1 MVYSGAKRSS
11 QMTSYMNGDFG
22 GGPIKAGL
30 PYMVG
35 RTSAVSFAFRQT
47 SQNLTVLKGRKYMLN
62 KVLQLAI
69 TTLSAKQLIADSAV
83 TTLNNADTMLLPDKY
98 NAAIA
103 LYGDGTQF
111 DDSTDINAAL
121 AGLTSPADDAK
132 ITALNEIVTA
142 RTSKNDAIDALNL
155 ATQELSLAQSEK
167 DAAQT
172 AYDNA

>member
-1 MVYSGAKRSS
+1 MVRSS
-11 QMTSYMNGDFG
+11 QLSSYINGDFG

-35 RTSAVSFAFRQT
+35 RTSAVSYAFRQT
-47 SQNLTVLKGRKYMLN
+47 SQNLTILKGRKSMLN
-62 KVLQLAI
+62 KALQLAI
-69 TTLSAKQLIADSAV
+69 TAFAAKQLIADTAV
-83 TTLNNADTMLLPDKY
+83 ITLTNADNTLSDKY
-98 NAAIA
+98 NEAIA

-111 DDSTDINAAL
+111 DDNTDINAAL

-132 ITALNEIVTA
+132 IAALNEIITA
-142 RTSKNDAIDALNL
+142 RTTKNNAIIALNQANAEL
-155 ATQELSLAQSEK
+155 AVAQAEK

>member
-47 SQNLTVLKGRKYMLN
+47 SQNLTILKGRKYMLN

-83 TTLNNADTMLLPDKY
+83 NTLTNADTMLPDKY

>member
-1 MVYSGAKRSS
+1 
-11 QMTSYMNGDFG
+11 MTSYMNGDFG
-22 GGPIKAGL
+22 GGPLKAGL

-47 SQNLTVLKGRKYMLN
+47 SQNLTILKGRKYMLN

-83 TTLNNADTMLLPDKY
+83 NTLTNADTMLLDKY

-155 ATQELSLAQSEK
+155 ANQELSLAQSEK

>member
-1 MVYSGAKRSS
+1 
-11 QMTSYMNGDFG
+11 MNGDFG

-83 TTLNNADTMLLPDKY
+83 TTLTNADTMLLDKY

>member
-1 MVYSGAKRSS
+1 
-11 QMTSYMNGDFG
+11 
-22 GGPIKAGL
+22 
-30 PYMVG
+30 
-35 RTSAVSFAFRQT
+35 
-47 SQNLTVLKGRKYMLN
+47 
-62 KVLQLAI
+62 
-69 TTLSAKQLIADSAV
+69 
-83 TTLNNADTMLLPDKY
+83 MLLDKY

-142 RTSKNDAIDALNL
+142 RTSKNDDIDALNL
-155 ATQELSLAQSEK
+155 ANQELSLAQSEK

>member
-1 MVYSGAKRSS
+1 
-11 QMTSYMNGDFG
+11 MTSYMNGDFG

-69 TTLSAKQLIADSAV
+69 TTLSAKQLISDSAV
-83 TTLNNADTMLLPDKY
+83 TTLTNAGNMLLDKY

>member
-69 TTLSAKQLIADSAV
+69 TTLSAKQLISDSAV
-83 TTLNNADTMLLPDKY
+83 TTLTNAGNMLLDKY

>member
-69 TTLSAKQLIADSAV
+69 TALASKQLIADSAV
-83 TTLNNADTMLLPDKY
+83 ITLTNADNTLLGKY

-111 DDSTDINAAL
+111 DDNTDINAAL

>member
-1 MVYSGAKRSS
+1 
-11 QMTSYMNGDFG
+11 MNGDFG

-69 TTLSAKQLIADSAV
+69 TTLSAKQLIADSAA
-83 TTLNNADTMLLPDKY
+83 TTLTNAGNMLLDKY

>member
-47 SQNLTVLKGRKYMLN
+47 SQNLTILKGRKYMLN
-62 KVLQLAI
+62 QVLQLAI

-83 TTLNNADTMLLPDKY
+83 NTLTNDDNMLLDKY

-103 LYGDGTQF
+103 LYADGTQF

-155 ATQELSLAQSEK
+155 ANQELSLAQSEK

>member
-47 SQNLTVLKGRKYMLN
+47 SQNLTILKGRKYMLN
-62 KVLQLAI
+62 QVLQLAI

-83 TTLNNADTMLLPDKY
+83 NTLTNDDNMLLDKY

-155 ATQELSLAQSEK
+155 ANQELSLAQSEK

>member
-47 SQNLTVLKGRKYMLN
+47 SQNLTILKGRKYMLN

-83 TTLNNADTMLLPDKY
+83 TTLTNAGNMLPDKY